1 MLVTSTPSSLL
12 KPLQIPAGERNVVFD
27 AAVSLNLYTSNS
39 TLLANSSISFSDLG
53 SKLLCPFP
61 SIYFTVSETLLSETL
76 TERLFSGDF
85 TFVAYTTLL
94 PSAKTADDAKIQN
107 E

>member
-1 MLVTSTPSSLL
+1 MLL
-12 KPLQIPAGERNVVFD
+12 KPLQIPAGDRNVVLD
-27 AAVSLNLYTSNS
+27 AATSLNLYTSNS
-39 TLLANSSISFSDLG
+39 TLLASSSISFSDLG

-61 SIYFTVSETLLSETL
+61 SIYFTVSEILLSETL
-76 TERLFSGDF
+76 TETLFSGVF

-94 PSAKTADDAKIQN
+94 PSAETTDDAKIQK